1 MATVAAPPVS
11 PLASRITPFERR
23 IIMFGTMLS
32 VMMQVLDTTIANVAL
47 PHMQTSLNA
56 TPETVT
62 WVLTSYIV
70 ASAVAMPITG
80 WLADRVGRKPLMLG
94 AILAFT
100 IASGLCALAT
110 SVPEMVLF
118 RLIQGIAGALI
129 IPISQATQLDIN
141 PPERMAKA
149 MVIFSMGT
157 LLGPVLGPL
166 VGGWLTENF
175 NWRWCFLINL
185 PFGLLSM
192 AILVRFLPSVE
203 KVERRFDVFG
213 FTLLALTLG
222 SLQMMLDRGQQ
233 QDWFSSWEIC
243 IEAGLV
249 VGAGW
254 MFVVH
259 MLTAR
264 NPVIDPA
271 LFADRNYTT
280 TLLMSILLSTV
291 VIAGA
296 ALLPPMLQRLM
307 GYTVLDSG
315 LMSAPRGFGS
325 MVAMVIVA
333 RTTRLD
339 PRIMVLTGTALAAAS
354 LWFMTAFSLEMD
366 SQPVM
371 IANFIQGF
379 GTGLTWIPLTVIG
392 FATISHRLRTSAA
405 AIVALARSLGGSVGI
420 SIVTTVLA
428 RNIQTSHSDLAA
440 QVTPQ
445 SMPVLDPS
453 VIGMI
458 GSGGDRVMA
467 MLDAEINRQA
477 AMVAYI
483 DDLHMMM
490 IATIAA
496 LPLILFLQK
505 PASVEAGDR
514 PLVME

>member
-1 MATVAAPPVS
+1 MATAASAPAS
-11 PLASRITPFERR
+11 PLASRITAFERR
-23 IIMFGTMLS
+23 MIMFGTMLS
-32 VMMQVLDTTIANVAL
+32 VFMQVLDTTIANVAL

-80 WLADRVGRKPLMLG
+80 WLADRVGRKPLILV

-100 IASGLCALAT
+100 TASGLCALAT
-110 SVPEMVLF
+110 SVPEMVAF
-118 RLIQGIAGALI
+118 RIVQGIAGALI

-141 PPERMAKA
+141 PPEMMAKA

-157 LLGPVLGPL
+157 LLGPVFGPL

-175 NWRWCFLINL
+175 NWRWVFLINL

-192 AILVRFLPSVE
+192 AILARFLPNID
-203 KVERRFDVFG
+203 KIKRRFDLFG
-213 FTLLALTLG
+213 FALLALTLG

-233 QDWFSSWEIC
+233 QDWFASWEIC
-243 IEAGLV
+243 IEIGLV
-249 VGAGW
+249 IGAGW

-259 MLTAR
+259 LLTAR
-264 NPVIDPA
+264 DPVIDPA
-271 LFADRNYTT
+271 LFADRNFAA
-280 TLLMSILLSTV
+280 TLLMSIVLSTV

-333 RTTRLD
+333 RTTRFD
-339 PRIMVLTGTALAAAS
+339 PRIMVLIGMVLAAAS
-354 LWFMTAFSLEMD
+354 LWFMTAFNLEMD
-366 SQPVM
+366 SRPVM

-379 GTGLTWIPLTVIG
+379 GTGLTWIPLTVLG

-440 QVTPQ
+440 LITPQ
-445 SMPVLDPS
+445 SMPPLDPS

-483 DDLHMMM
+483 DDFQMMM
-490 IATIAA
+490 IATIVA
-496 LPLILFLQK
+496 LPLILLLQK
-505 PASVEAGDR
+505 PANAEA
-514 PLVME
+514 PLVLE